1 LLTFFNTRRKRRCE
15 WSINVNHRNRPY
27 YGGNNN
33 DHRDRREH
41 HRPPEWK
48 EERERHQSGPPEATN
63 KEVDYIKALIE
74 NHTPVRVR
82 LDDNSEVS
90 GVIEYYDRSFIR
102 LTREGKPN
110 LLIFKDKIKYLYEG

>member
-1 LLTFFNTRRKRRCE
+1 MND
-15 WSINVNHRNRPY
+15 RNRPY
-27 YGGNNN
+27 FGGNNN
-33 DHRDRREH
+33 HNHHHQDRYNHHRGPDRRE
-41 HRPPEWK
+41 
-48 EERERHQSGPPEATN
+48 ERHSGPPESTG
-63 KEVDYIKALIE
+63 KEVEYIKQLIE

-102 LTREGKPN
+102 LTRESQPN